1 MAKKQFM
8 SRLREQNSKSA
19 PETIN
24 KVIETKSPNED
35 VRDSAAHQIMTD
47 IARPELEAQG
57 QIIRVPINEVYA
69 EIQVRPEDDFDD
81 SIIDGMANTFDTVG
95 ILTPPRCY
103 PKDRNGY
110 RIWMGETRWRTAK
123 KHGDSFIDIYVGS
136 PPKNEKLRIIGQL
149 IENLQQ
155 SGLKPLA
162 TAIAFNELKTI
173 HAMTGEE
180 IAKTVGKPTSFVSKH
195 LKLINAPESIIAL
208 LKDKVTL
215 DVDLAYTLTQINEI
229 NPEVA
234 EKLVTKARKD
244 GVTRSE
250 AKDEL
255 SKIKNVG
262 NDKVSH
268 AKSLNKMNP
277 DRNSTLNVN
286 SNQTGAWYVQVE
298 FDNNV
303 GIIVMDKKPNGD
315 GVVWVKYDNRIDSI
329 GVDKLKVKGL
339 VQIQ

>member
-8 SRLREQNSKSA
+8 SRLREQNSKTA

-24 KVIETKSPNED
+24 KVIETKSPNEEIKD
-35 VRDSAAHQIMTD
+35 AAAHQIMTD
-47 IARPELEAQG
+47 IARPELETEG

-69 EIQVRPEDDFDD
+69 EIQVRPEEDFDD
-81 SIIDGMANTFDTVG
+81 SVIEGMADTFNSVG

-123 KHGDSFIDIYVGS
+123 KRGDNFIDIYVGS

-162 TAIAFNELKTI
+162 TAIAFNDLKSI
-173 HAMTGEE
+173 HGMTGEE

-195 LKLINAPESIIAL
+195 LKLINAPESVITL
-208 LKDKVTL
+208 LKDKVTV

-229 NPEVA
+229 NPEIT
-234 EKLVTKARKD
+234 EKLVTKARND
-244 GVTRSE
+244 GVTRNE

-255 SKIKNVG
+255 SRIKN
-262 NDKVSH
+262 NENISH
-268 AKSLNKMNP
+268 AKSINIKKIDKGTKSKKHSVQADL
-277 DRNSTLNVN
+277 
-286 SNQTGAWYVQVE
+286 WYVQVE
-298 FDNNV
+298 YGHNIGV
-303 GIIVMDKKPNGD
+303 IITDKKPEGD
-315 GVVWVKYDNRIDSI
+315 GVVWVKNENSIDSI
-329 GVDKLKVKGL
+329 SVDKLRVIGL
-339 VQIQ
+339 VKAQ